1 MPTTGKPPTLVVL
14 QLTGGN
20 DALNTILPY
29 GDPRYYDQRP
39 TVRIPEDQVLPI
51 DDRYGFHPSIAALK
65 PFWDQG
71 KTAIINGI
79 GYPQPDYSYFRSM
92 DIWST
97 AQPESVATD
106 GRLGKLVHDLDPKAD
121 NVLTAVSFGRGLP
134 GALSLASVPVPSVT
148 GLDSYGLLTNSSS
161 VAPGRLY
168 DVEDSRHRR

>member
-106 GRLGKLVHDLDPKAD
+106 GRLGKLVHDRIPRP
-121 NVLTAVSFGRGLP
+121 TTS
-134 GALSLASVPVPSVT
+134 
-148 GLDSYGLLTNSSS
+148 
-161 VAPGRLY
+161 
-168 DVEDSRHRR
+168 